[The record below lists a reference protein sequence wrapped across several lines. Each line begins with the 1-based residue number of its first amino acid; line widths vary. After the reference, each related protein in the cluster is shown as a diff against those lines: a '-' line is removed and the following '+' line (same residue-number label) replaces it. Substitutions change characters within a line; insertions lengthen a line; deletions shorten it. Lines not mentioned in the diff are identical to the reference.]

1 VSNSPTVPVIGG
13 LAVGICFV
21 LIISIWSAFSPL
33 NESDFAKRAN
43 ANVLVRSFLQI
54 FPDAYISVQDISE
67 GSQSRTVLYTVSM
80 PWSDEN
86 QYDIPVY
93 LRALFSERG
102 YPIIFHIHCQPEGGS
117 EPYHRIS
124 EPSHTRRVIEQS
136 EDCQKALEKISK

>member
-1 VSNSPTVPVIGG
+1 MAG

-54 FPDAYISVQDISE
+54 FPDAYVTVGDTSTNPPV
-67 GSQSRTVLYTVSM
+67 RAVLYTVSM
-80 PWSDEN
+80 PWSEEN
-86 QYDIPVY
+86 QYDIPIY
-93 LRALFSERG
+93 LRAVFSERG

-117 EPYHRIS
+117 GPYHRIS
-124 EPSHTRRVIEQS
+124 EPSHTRSVIEQS
-136 EDCQKALEKISK
+136 EDCQKALEQISK